1 MSIVDLEAVRG
12 QKKDKCEYCG
22 EEEHASVF
30 ACPRIKSVTYDNEND
45 TVTVRL
51 WSEIPVAGGREL

>member
-1 MSIVDLEAVRG
+1 MSVVDLEQIRG

-22 EEEHASVF
+22 EEEHEAIF
-30 ACPRIKSVTYDNEND
+30 ACPRVKSITYDNEND

-51 WSEIPVAGGREL
+51 WSEIALAGGREL